1 MAREFERESEFF
13 EQVVHIN
20 RVTKVVK
27 GGKNFS
33 FSALVVIGD
42 GNGRVGYG
50 AGKAKEVPMA
60 IRKGIE
66 IAKRNMVQVPIKGT
80 SIPHET
86 IGVFGAGRVLLKPAS
101 EGTGVI
107 AGGPVRAVL
116 ETAGIQDILTK
127 SLGSTNPHNVVKATF
142 HALLSLRHED
152 DVRRLRGLPPLEGAG
167 DAQKAPPPARARR
180 PAPPPPAGGRRGD
193 RDRGAPG
200 GRGAGA
206 RGARP
211 AASASASAAAP
222 ETAAIAAAPV
232 AAAPEAAASEPAAV
246 GPAPAGPTAAAA
258 ATAAPAAGVAGA
270 AGPEVSGGGASA
282 ASGAGGEQP
291 VPGSPSSQGSE

>member
-1 MAREFERESEFF
+1 MARDFERESEFF

-50 AGKAKEVPMA
+50 AGKAKEVPVA

-66 IAKRNMVQVPIKGT
+66 IAKRNMVQVPLKGT

-86 IGVFGAGRVLLKPAS
+86 LGIFGSGRVLLKPAS

-107 AGGPVRAVL
+107 AGGPVRAVV

-142 HALLSLRHED
+142 KALLSLRDEGE
-152 DVRRLRGLPPLEGAG
+152 VLRGRGLHDRA
-167 DAQKAPPPARARR
+167 DALAAASTASAAKPVAAPPVPAVTA
-180 PAPPPPAGGRRGD
+180 
-193 RDRGAPG
+193 
-200 GRGAGA
+200 
-206 RGARP
+206 
-211 AASASASAAAP
+211 AASA
-222 ETAAIAAAPV
+222 
-232 AAAPEAAASEPAAV
+232 PA
-246 GPAPAGPTAAAA
+246 
-258 ATAAPAAGVAGA
+258 AAPAAPPAETAGA
-270 AGPEVSGGGASA
+270 
-282 ASGAGGEQP
+282 
-291 VPGSPSSQGSE
+291 

>member
-1 MAREFERESEFF
+1 LAREFERESEFF

-33 FSALVVIGD
+33 FAALVVIGD

-50 AGKAKEVPMA
+50 AGKAKEVPTA

-80 SIPHET
+80 TIPHET

-142 HALLSLRHED
+142 AGLLSLRYED
-152 DVRRLRGLPPLEGAG
+152 EVRRLRGLPPLENGEGGPNPASAGPARPARRPPRQERSDRGGDRHGGGANRGQGGRGGGAGSGAG
-167 DAQKAPPPARARR
+167 DA
-180 PAPPPPAGGRRGD
+180 RGT
-193 RDRGAPG
+193 
-200 GRGAGA
+200 
-206 RGARP
+206 
-211 AASASASAAAP
+211 AAP
-222 ETAAIAAAPV
+222 VAPVTPVAAAAPV
-232 AAAPEAAASEPAAV
+232 APASAAGEAEAAASAA
-246 GPAPAGPTAAAA
+246 PAPAVVKAEVPETPATPT
-258 ATAAPAAGVAGA
+258 
-270 AGPEVSGGGASA
+270 PETTTGDK
-282 ASGAGGEQP
+282 
-291 VPGSPSSQGSE
+291 